1 MEQAMS
7 IKISKFV
14 LLTSLASGALACG
27 AATAPVELHTARDS
41 LMEAERS
48 KAAEVAP
55 VKLEEARQA
64 LAKAEESFKN
74 GEEEDLVKTQAYVAQ
89 RSAELAI
96 SAGNQEYARRQTQE
110 SMKMKMEMQG
120 VLLAGL
126 EDRERL
132 EAASKKGSEE
142 VARVRAEL
150 EREKAARE
158 GAEAQAAAALA
169 EIANVKKDARG
180 TVITLSG
187 AVLFTT
193 GRSELL
199 PIARNKLSEV
209 AKALKAKGYKKLIV
223 EGHTDSRGAPSSNEA
238 LSLSRAQA
246 VRSFLVSEGIDSG
259 KIDAVGHGSR
269 QPVADNNTADGR
281 ANNRRVEIV
290 VDPTN

>member
-1 MEQAMS
+1 MS
-7 IKISKFV
+7 IRNTKIV
-14 LLTSLASGALACG
+14 LLASLASAALGCG
-27 AATAPVELHTARDS
+27 AATAPVELHTARDTM
-41 LMEAERS
+41 MEAERS

-64 LAKAEESFKN
+64 LARAEESFKE
-74 GEEEDLVKTQAYVAQ
+74 GEDEDLIKTKAYIAQ
-89 RSAELAI
+89 RTAELAI
-96 SAGNQEYARRQTQE
+96 SAGNQEFARRQTAEAQKQ
-110 SMKMKMEMQG
+110 KMDMQG
-120 VLLAGL
+120 ILLASL

-142 VARVRAEL
+142 VARVKGEL

-169 EIANVKKDARG
+169 QIANVKKDARG

-209 AKALKAKGYKKLIV
+209 AKALKAQGYKRLIV
-223 EGHTDSRGAPSSNEA
+223 EGHTDSRGAPSSNES

-246 VRSFLVSEGIDSG
+246 VRSFLVSEGIESA
-259 KIDAVGHGSR
+259 KIEATGHGSR
-269 QPVADNNTADGR
+269 QPVADNNTPDGR

>member
-7 IKISKFV
+7 IKITKIV

-27 AATAPVELHTARDS
+27 AATAPVELHTARDR

-48 KAAEVAP
+48 KAQEVAP

-64 LAKAEESFKN
+64 LAKAEESFKD
-74 GEEEDLVKTQAYVAQ
+74 GEDEELVKTQAYVAE

-110 SMKMKMEMQG
+110 AMKLKMEMQG

-150 EREKAARE
+150 ERERAARE
-158 GAEAQAAAALA
+158 GAEAQLA
-169 EIANVKKDARG
+169 TIGAKKEARG

-199 PIARNKLSEV
+199 PIAREKLSEV
-209 AKALKAKGYKKLIV
+209 AKALKAQGYKRLIV

-246 VRSFLVSEGIDSG
+246 VRSYLISEGIDSG
-259 KIDAVGHGSR
+259 KIEAVGHGSR
-269 QPVADNNTADGR
+269 MPVADNNTADGR